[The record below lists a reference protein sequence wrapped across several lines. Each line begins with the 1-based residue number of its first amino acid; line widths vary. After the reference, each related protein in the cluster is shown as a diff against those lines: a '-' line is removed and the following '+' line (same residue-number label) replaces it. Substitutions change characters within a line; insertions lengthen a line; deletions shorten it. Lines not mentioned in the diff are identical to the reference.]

1 MKADLYIK
9 NGLVVTEE
17 TMFHGGVVITDGK
30 VVELVEGD
38 TAVSAQ
44 ETIDVKGK
52 AILPGI
58 VDDHVHFNEPG
69 REHWEGYQA
78 GSMAAA
84 AGGVTTFMEMPLN
97 ATPPP

>member
-30 VVELVEGD
+30 IVELVEGD

-58 VDDHVHFNEPG
+58 
-69 REHWEGYQA
+69 
-78 GSMAAA
+78 
-84 AGGVTTFMEMPLN
+84 GGMGQMVWLTRILN
-97 ATPPP
+97 ISTRNWLVLNVI